1 MIIIDYLCAMNFDR
15 TLNLPAFA
23 YRVRSLSNG
32 QEEIFDSQ
40 RNKYVRLTPEEWVRQ
55 HFVNYLVNYCGFPK
69 GRIGNEVPIKVGLTE
84 KRCDSVVFDE
94 MGKPK
99 VIVEYKASSVA
110 LTRKVFDQ
118 IARYNLTLKVDYLI
132 VSNGLTTYCC
142 RMNRTLGR
150 FEFLES
156 IPNYPDL

>member
-1 MIIIDYLCAMNFDR
+1 MNFDR

-23 YRVRSLSNG
+23 CRMRTSADG
-32 QEEIFDSQ
+32 HEEIFDSQ

-55 HFVNYLVNYCGFPK
+55 HFVNYLVTCCGFPK
-69 GRIGNEVPIKVGLTE
+69 GRIGNEVSIKVGLTE

-94 MGKPK
+94 LGQPK
-99 VIVEYKASSVA
+99 VVVEYKAASVA
-110 LTRKVFDQ
+110 LTRKVFEQ
-118 IARYNLTLKVDYLI
+118 IARYNLTLKVEYLI

-142 RMNRTLGR
+142 RMNRQLGR
-150 FEFLES
+150 FEFLQS